1 LRDFLTACSFFR
13 LRTALCLALVLMLQ
27 GCPLDEL
34 LPKAKD
40 DLTLAEEA
48 LSVRDIGDA
57 EMYLERYLR
66 KNPDGQDRWEVW
78 LQLLSISLDIR
89 QDKPTAGE
97 YLEIMLMEFGDD
109 PPKRRHIQLALANLY
124 KDMRQFSRAS
134 ALWEVLAT
142 DLGLSDE
149 ERAVVYRELSHSYL
163 LRLEFT
169 PATDIL
175 DLCLQLDVRQ
185 DTKAD
190 CLYALAETQ
199 MLTQK
204 LAESEEAL
212 RDLVRL
218 TDISEERRVL
228 ATFNLADVLEQRDKL
243 EEAARLFESIR
254 ESYPN
259 TKVVEIR
266 LGTLKNKMGDG
277 KKPGKKGNTKK

>member
-1 LRDFLTACSFFR
+1 MLFFR
-13 LRTALCLALVLMLQ
+13 RTLLALWLSITLS

-34 LPKAKD
+34 IPKAKD
-40 DLTLAEEA
+40 DLTMAEIA
-48 LSVRDIGDA
+48 MSVRDIGDA

-97 YLEIMLMEFGDD
+97 YLEIMLMEFGND

-124 KDMRQFSRAS
+124 KEMRQYSRA
-134 ALWEVLAT
+134 ATLWEILAT
-142 DLGLSDE
+142 DRDLSDE

-175 DLCLQLDVRQ
+175 ELCLQLDVRQ

-212 RDLVRL
+212 RDLVGL
-218 TDISEERRVL
+218 TDISDERRVL
-228 ATFNLADVLEQRDKL
+228 ATFTLADVLEQRDKL
-243 EEAARLFESIR
+243 AEAASLFESIR

-277 KKPGKKGNTKK
+277 KKPGKKGTTRK